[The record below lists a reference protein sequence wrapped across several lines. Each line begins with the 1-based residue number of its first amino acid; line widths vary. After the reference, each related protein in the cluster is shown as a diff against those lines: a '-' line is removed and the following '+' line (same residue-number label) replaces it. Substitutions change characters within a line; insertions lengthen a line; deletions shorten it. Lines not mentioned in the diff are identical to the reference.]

1 VTKPAAAVAWR
12 FEGVIG
18 PWLEIVRHDH
28 GLLILTVDNVDA
40 CVFVA
45 DGMLTCRH
53 DHRVMAME
61 RQRSCSFLPAGE
73 A

>member
-1 VTKPAAAVAWR
+1 
-12 FEGVIG
+12 
-18 PWLEIVRHDH
+18 
-28 GLLILTVDNVDA
+28 LILTVDNVDA

-73 A
+73 ASSSTLRSCSLLPAPHAR